1 MTEIILKQGVG
12 EPSDSAVEVAELAI
26 DSSTGDLYSKL
37 TDGTIKQLN
46 AGGGGAGMVI
56 SESEPKDP
64 VDGMQWLES
73 TTAKVWIYDDGKWL
87 EFPSASI
94 KSDVIGE
101 EGETIFKGHFMR
113 LTGKPTREDDDDDD
127 EPFEGG
133 RILGNR
139 CLCSGR
145 GETASSRSCWAGSFS
160 LERMLS
166 GLKRYPD
173 QLAPSLCNLPC
184 LLPMRRLA
192 LPTSSTK
199 RALYAL
205 TTLPMLMATLSCA
218 L

>member
-127 EPFEGG
+127 EPFEGWPHS
-133 RILGNR
+133 GNR

-145 GETASSRSCWAGSFS
+145 GEQRRADRVGRDLFPRSGC
-160 LERMLS
+160 
-166 GLKRYPD
+166 
-173 QLAPSLCNLPC
+173 
-184 LLPMRRLA
+184 
-192 LPTSSTK
+192 
-199 RALYAL
+199 
-205 TTLPMLMATLSCA
+205 
-218 L
+218 